1 MFKILHRFYFLGTSK
16 KFPDAQHDHTITG
29 RAFILSD
36 RKQLCAF
43 MLKIRTQ
50 TQKLKD
56 SNTMC

>member
-1 MFKILHRFYFLGTSK
+1 MFKILHWFFFLGTFK

-29 RAFILSD
+29 RAFIISGLN
-36 RKQLCAF
+36 QLCVF

-56 SNTMC
+56 NNTMC